1 MLKKKKY
8 KKMIIYVQKIMFIT
22 NLQMFMMNNL
32 IA

>member
-8 KKMIIYVQKIMFIT
+8 KKTIIYVQKIMFIT